1 MKQKYIAAILC
12 LAVLTVSMAG
22 CSSSSATDAGTDTS
36 ETEEEETSS
45 VSEEDTEEED
55 EIQEESE
62 ETDEDAETSYSQMVF
77 AMDTYMTVT
86 AYGSHGEEAVEAA
99 VEEIERLDGLISVG
113 DEGSEIYEVN
123 TYGSGTLSPELGYLV
138 MESLELY
145 ETTGGLF
152 DIAIYPLMDAWGF
165 TTEDYQIP
173 DAATIDTLLEL
184 TDASL
189 INYDSYTGDI
199 TFDMEG
205 MQIDLGGIAKG
216 YTSSQIMEIF
226 TECGVTSGLVSLGGN
241 VHVLGTKVDGSLWR
255 VAIQDPD
262 DSSSYIGV
270 LSTLDTAVITSGGY
284 ERYFEEDG
292 VTYHHII
299 DPRTG
304 YPADSGVISSTIVS
318 SDGTLA
324 DGLSTALYI
333 MGVDDAIDYWREYG
347 EEFDFIL
354 MDEDK
359 NVYITEGIADSFET
373 DYTVYVV
380 TADGIE

>member
-1 MKQKYIAAILC
+1 MKHKLIATILIGSL
-12 LAVLTVSMAG
+12 LAVSAAG
-22 CSSSSATDAGTDTS
+22 CSSVSDADSETAEADSSAGEDTDAEDS
-36 ETEEEETSS
+36 TEEDADEEDDSEVTDETSF
-45 VSEEDTEEED
+45 
-55 EIQEESE
+55 
-62 ETDEDAETSYSQMVF
+62 SQMVF

-86 AYGSHGEEAVEAA
+86 AYGTHGEEAVEAA

-113 DEGSEIYEVN
+113 DEGSEIYAVN

-145 ETTGGLF
+145 ETTDGLF

-165 TTEDYQIP
+165 TTQKYQVP
-173 DAATIDTLLEL
+173 DAETIDTLLEL

-199 TFDMEG
+199 SFGMEG

-226 TECGVTSGLVSLGGN
+226 TEYGVTSGLVSLGGN

-270 LSTLDTAVITSGGY
+270 LSTSDTAVITSGGY

-333 MGVDDAIDYWREYG
+333 MGVEDAIDYWREYG

-354 MDEDK
+354 MDEEK

-373 DYTVYVV
+373 DYTMVVV